1 MPGKPFRRDIVSGC
15 LSLLL
20 LFSLFLAGYGC
31 QRDSELQ
38 AGLLVTFDV
47 VGERYSILIKN
58 PRTIEQVLALERGES
73 LAAIPNGKLV
83 KGQVSYNQ
91 PWNWHIDPRT
101 SS

>member
-1 MPGKPFRRDIVSGC
+1 
-15 LSLLL
+15 
-20 LFSLFLAGYGC
+20 
-31 QRDSELQ
+31 LQ